1 MKSLCIRQWIAGV
14 SLMQSISVMALDELP
29 MAYLIVARS
38 HKIPADILYAVAMT
52 ESGKTYKGE
61 HRPWPWALNI
71 DGHSE
76 YCTSQQDA
84 VFKASQAIHYKQP
97 VDLGLMQ
104 ISWRW
109 HSQRFSDVN
118 EALIPIKNLSVGAA
132 ILYEQFELSN
142 DWWEAVGRY
151 HDPGKDVVSR
161 GNAQRYSDR
170 VKQNWREHF

>member
-1 MKSLCIRQWIAGV
+1 
-14 SLMQSISVMALDELP
+14 
-29 MAYLIVARS
+29 
-38 HKIPADILYAVAMT
+38 
-52 ESGKTYKGE
+52 
-61 HRPWPWALNI
+61 
-71 DGHSE
+71 
-76 YCTSQQDA
+76 
-84 VFKASQAIHYKQP
+84 
-97 VDLGLMQ
+97 MQ

-151 HDPGKDVVSR
+151 HDPGNDAVSR
-161 GNAQRYSDR
+161 GNARRYSDR